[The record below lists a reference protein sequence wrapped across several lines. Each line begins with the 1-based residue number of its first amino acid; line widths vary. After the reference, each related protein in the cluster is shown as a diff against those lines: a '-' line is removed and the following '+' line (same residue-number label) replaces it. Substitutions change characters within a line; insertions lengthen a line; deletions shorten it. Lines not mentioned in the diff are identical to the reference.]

1 MVRRE
6 SREQEA
12 QVEAGTEH
20 RAEAAPLW
28 QCQLCK
34 DWERTAPVFSVA
46 RKQFSAND
54 YLILLMTFVRQAL
67 GIALQSTCSL
77 SLWCQQPGASRSAS
91 KILFPAK
98 FRLLTLTHTCFFLSL
113 LHTPILPYGPGGKLC
128 FLKAFWF

>member
-1 MVRRE
+1 MNKRHRWRRGL
-6 SREQEA
+6 STEQKRHHCGSASSAKTGKE
-12 QVEAGTEH
+12 
-20 RAEAAPLW
+20 L
-28 QCQLCK
+28 
-34 DWERTAPVFSVA
+34 APVFSVA